1 MKKLLLIAGGSLLLV
16 LAILFGGLVAAP
28 LLASAHTS
36 SSNTTTSTS
45 ATTATNP
52 YCQQYLQDLAQ
63 RLGFSVNTLQS
74 DRLAATQDVLN
85 QMVKDGKLTQKEANA
100 IIQRL
105 QSHQAC
111 TGKHDLYSGTK
122 VVLAQLK
129 QYLPTIENQVAS
141 GLHLTSSQLQ
151 ADLQKGMTLEQIA
164 KAQNITTAQLHTIVL
179 NAIQSAVN
187 QAVSDG
193 NITQQQGSAFMSYLQ
208 SHPGLINH
216 LLNRHF
222 AKATK

>member
-63 RLGFSVNTLQS
+63 RLGVSVNTLQS

-129 QYLPTIENQVAS
+129 QYLPTTENQVAS

-208 SHPGLINH
+208 SHLGLINH

>member
-16 LAILFGGLVAAP
+16 LAFLFGGLVAAP

-63 RLGFSVNTLQS
+63 RLGVSVNTVQS

-208 SHPGLINH
+208 SHLGL
-216 LLNRHF
+216 
-222 AKATK
+222 

>member
-63 RLGFSVNTLQS
+63 RLGVSVNTLQS

>member
-1 MKKLLLIAGGSLLLV
+1 MKKLLLIAGCSLLLV

-63 RLGFSVNTLQS
+63 RLGVSVNTLQS